1 MMVGRSGQLSWV
13 GTTKIIKESVNQTL
27 YETRPFI
34 HRILAFNP
42 THTHKQT
49 NTERSKRKEYVC
61 VCLCLCVCVREN
73 YVLLGC
79 VRERIMFV
87 REREREIDIGL
98 WWMGIM
104 ITEQSGNLRERE
116 GREGRL
122 ERSHV
127 STSDDTDARFKCKRE
142 RERVGLFL
150 FCFFVLFCLFE
161 DNHLDLGPTTD
172 VHLLSFSYLL
182 RLRILSLPLSL

>member
-1 MMVGRSGQLSWV
+1 MRLARSF
-13 GTTKIIKESVNQTL
+13 TESLHST
-27 YETRPFI
+27 P
-34 HRILAFNP
+34 
-42 THTHKQT
+42 HTHKQT

-61 VCLCLCVCVREN
+61 VCLCLCLCVCVREN

-98 WWMGIM
+98 WWMGII
-104 ITEQSGNLRERE
+104 ITAQSGNLRERE

-127 STSDDTDARFKCKRE
+127 STRDDTDARFKCKRE
-142 RERVGLFL
+142 RESWFVFILFL
-150 FCFFVLFCLFE
+150 CFVLFCLFE

-182 RLRILSLPLSL
+182 RLRILSLSLFNWILFTCTNTLVN

>member
-1 MMVGRSGQLSWV
+1 
-13 GTTKIIKESVNQTL
+13 
-27 YETRPFI
+27 
-34 HRILAFNP
+34 
-42 THTHKQT
+42 
-49 NTERSKRKEYVC
+49 
-61 VCLCLCVCVREN
+61 
-73 YVLLGC
+73 
-79 VRERIMFV
+79 
-87 REREREIDIGL
+87 
-98 WWMGIM
+98 M

-172 VHLLSFSYLL
+172 VYLLSFSYLL
-182 RLRILSLPLSL
+182 RLRILSLSLFNWLLFTCTNTLTGPKVK